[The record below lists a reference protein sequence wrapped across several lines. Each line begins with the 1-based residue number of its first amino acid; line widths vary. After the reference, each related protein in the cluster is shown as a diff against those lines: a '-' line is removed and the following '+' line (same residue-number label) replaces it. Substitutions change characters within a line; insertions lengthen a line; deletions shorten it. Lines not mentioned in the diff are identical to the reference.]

1 VQLREVAGVGAGN
14 PAPQGTRYFEGGD
27 YPFVR
32 TQDVGRV
39 HHDSGL
45 AETTDKVNDIGVAE
59 CGLTLWPSRAL
70 LVPKSGASTFLNH
83 RVLTAIE
90 AYVSS
95 HLAIVTAGRH
105 VVPEY
110 LYYWSLTLDAR
121 LVAPDNNYPSLRLS
135 DLEEVWLPVPP
146 LPVQER
152 IVEIL
157 QRADA
162 IRRKRQHALDLAEI
176 ILLASFIHMF
186 GDPLENSNGFP
197 TRPLGKLA
205 SVRSGVTKGRALGGK
220 ETVEAPYLRVANVQD
235 GYLDLSEIKTV
246 RVLPGELEKYRLEVG
261 DVLMTEGGDPDKLG
275 RGSIWHEQIPGCI
288 YQNHVFRVRTDRD
301 QLTPEYLAALL
312 RTRYAK
318 DYFFRCAKRTSNLA
332 SINSTQVKGLPVP
345 VAPKDM
351 QDRFVAAVSRWQDLS
366 LRLTATLRTAVST
379 YQSLLNH
386 AFTGKLTSEWEATRR
401 DAIAAEQAL
410 HARLP
415 QLVLLGFLREHARRA
430 AGAAAAAGL
439 WLTGLMKYAFLL
451 QMEGAAK
458 ARLYHFVPYHFGPFA
473 RDVYTDLEVLR
484 EQGLI
489 AVEPHGQENPAYG
502 ADNGGLLR
510 VAEAIAPYGSTRP
523 RKVET
528 PRMDITVADTKAVD
542 RTLQDLPVELR
553 EDIEAILDA
562 YGDLAHNALLKAVYE
577 KYPTFAKKSKL
588 RGTTNKRRRG
598 RAAAQRNKNSCGAI
612 AETKPLSW
620 VGRW

>member
-1 VQLREVAGVGAGN
+1 MTRRRARNLPGGWVWRRMEDVVDIETTVVMPEARASYTYVGLEHIEGGTGAFVGVADVHGHEIQSNKFRFGPGHVLYGKLRPYLNKVGL
-14 PAPQGTRYFEGGD
+14 PEFEGICSTD
-27 YPFVR
+27 ILPLRPRRSVLRHYIAFWLRSAPFLEYANTNATGTKMPR
-32 TQDVGRV
+32 LGPTQF
-39 HHDSGL
+39 
-45 AETTDKVNDIGVAE
+45 
-59 CGLTLWPSRAL
+59 RA
-70 LVPKSGASTFLNH
+70 
-83 RVLTAIE
+83 
-90 AYVSS
+90 
-95 HLAIVTAGRH
+95 
-105 VVPEY
+105 
-110 LYYWSLTLDAR
+110 
-121 LVAPDNNYPSLRLS
+121 API
-135 DLEEVWLPVPP
+135 PVPP

-162 IRRKRQHALDLAEI
+162 MRLKRQDALNLAEI

-197 TRPLGKLA
+197 TRPLGELA
-205 SVRSGVTKGRALGGK
+205 NVRSGVTKGRALGGK

-235 GYLDLSEIKTV
+235 GYLELSEIKTIP
-246 RVLPGELEKYRLEVG
+246 VLPGELEKYRLEVG

-332 SINSTQVKGLPVP
+332 SINSTQVKALPVP
-345 VAPKDM
+345 LAPKDV

-366 LRLTATLRTAVST
+366 LRLSATLKMAVST
-379 YQSLLNH
+379 QLSLLNH
-386 AFTGKLTSEWEATRR
+386 AFTGELTSEWEATRR
-401 DAIAAEQAL
+401 EAIDAEQAL

-415 QLVLLGFLREHARRA
+415 QLVLLGFLREHTRRA

-458 ARLYHFVPYHFGPFA
+458 DRLYHFVPYHYGPFA
-473 RDVYTDLEVLR
+473 RDVYTDLEALR

-489 AVEPHGQENPAYG
+489 AVEPYGEESSAYG

-510 VAEAIAPYGSTRP
+510 VAEAIAPYGSTKP

-528 PRMDITVADTKAVD
+528 PRMDITIADARAVD
-542 RTLQDLPVELR
+542 RTLQDLPVDLR
-553 EDIEAILDA
+553 EDIGVILDA

-577 KYPTFAKKSKL
+577 KYPAFAKKSKL
-588 RGTTNKRRRG
+588 RGTTNKRKRRQG
-598 RAAAQRNKNSCGAI
+598 AAQQQHAADGA
-612 AETKPLSW
+612 A
-620 VGRW
+620 RRR